1 MSRPPLP
8 PGSLRMDVALLVLR
22 LAGLGLAVFHG
33 WGKLQSLLLGTSRF
47 AEGLASMGFPM
58 PVAFAWAAALSETV
72 GGLLVFLGFGTRI
85 AAAFCAI
92 TMLVAAVARHHAYD
106 QLLWKLGLMTVTP
119 ESAKIWGSPEL
130 ALMYFIPFLALCL
143 TGAGRLSLDRGRR

>member
-1 MSRPPLP
+1 MRV
-8 PGSLRMDVALLVLR
+8 DAALLVLR
-22 LAGLGLAVFHG
+22 LCGLGLAVFHG
-33 WGKLQSLLLGTSRF
+33 WPKLQALLVGTSRF
-47 AEGLASMGFPM
+47 ADGLAGMGFPV

-92 TMLVAAVARHHAYD
+92 TMLVAAFARHHAWD
-106 QLLWKLGLMTVTP
+106 QLLWKLGLTTVTP
-119 ESAKIWGSPEL
+119 ETAKTWGSPEL
-130 ALMYFIPFLALCL
+130 ALVYALAFVTLCL

>member
-1 MSRPPLP
+1 MSRPQMP
-8 PGSLRMDVALLVLR
+8 PGSLRMDLALLVLR

-33 WGKLQSLLLGTSRF
+33 WPKLESLLVGTSRF

-92 TMLVAAVARHHAYD
+92 TMLVAAFARHHAYD
-106 QLLWKLGLMTVTP
+106 QLLGKLGLATITP
-119 ESAKIWGSPEL
+119 EAEKIWGSPEL
-130 ALMYFIPFLALCL
+130 ALVYFLAFVTLIL
-143 TGAGRLSLDRGRR
+143 AGAGRLSLDRGRR